1 MRYLFEY
8 AIESSICL
16 TLFMTF
22 YYLLLRKDTQHGRNR
37 AFLILSLFA
46 SLVLPLLSFD
56 INANRSTPLSPENF
70 LINLSAL
77 TVRPDGNIANPKNIS
92 TILSVVYMGGL
103 IISFISLLLS
113 VTGLLSLILINRPSQ
128 NKIIKL
134 PTRKPS
140 CFSAFGYIFI
150 SADIPDMEAERMI
163 HHELNH
169 IRKNHFVD
177 LTVVA
182 FTSVIQWFN
191 PAVYFLRKSLEA
203 VHEFEADQECIRN
216 GEEISSYQSLLVS
229 AALGTNIP
237 ILTNKFSD
245 TTILK
250 NRIIMMT
257 KKKTGR
263 YASMKILLAAPLAA
277 MMFFTFSCKD
287 KVVEKEVLKAEAVK
301 ASPNIEE
308 DIYGSKNIDSL
319 VFVVV
324 EQMPQ
329 FPGGEAELMKAINA
343 RIKYPDIAK
352 EKGIQG
358 KVICRFCVDETGK
371 VIYPQ
376 ISRGVDPILDRAA
389 YEVIKNLPDFRPGT
403 QGGKPVKVWYSL
415 PINFQLK

>member
-1 MRYLFEY
+1 MRDIFKY

-16 TLFMTF
+16 ALFMTF

-37 AFLILSLFA
+37 GFLIISLFA
-46 SLVLPLLSFD
+46 SLILPLLSID
-56 INANRSTPLSPENF
+56 INENPSAPLQPGNF
-70 LINLSAL
+70 IINLAAL
-77 TVRPDGNIANPKNIS
+77 TVRPDANFTNAKSI
-92 TILSVVYMGGL
+92 TGILPMVYAGGL

-113 VTGLLSLILINRPSQ
+113 VTGLLSLILINKPSQ
-128 NKIIKL
+128 SKIIKL

-150 SADIPDMEAERMI
+150 STDIPDMEATRMI

-169 IRKNHFVD
+169 IRKNHFFD

-245 TTILK
+245 TSILK

-263 YASMKILLAAPLAA
+263 FASMKILLAAPLAA
-277 MMFFTFSCKD
+277 LMFFTFSCKD
-287 KVVEKEVLKAEAVK
+287 KVVEKEVLKVEAVQPSSN
-301 ASPNIEE
+301 APE
-308 DIYGSKNIDSL
+308 DIYASKNADSI

-329 FPGGEAELMKAINA
+329 FPGGDAALMKTISENL
-343 RIKYPDIAK
+343 KYPDIAK

-358 KVICRFCVDETGK
+358 RVICRFCIDETGK

-376 ISRGVDPILDRAA
+376 ISRGVDPLLDRAA
-389 YEVIKNLPDFRPGT
+389 YEVIKSLPDFKPGM
-403 QGGKPVKVWYSL
+403 QGGKPVKVWYAL
-415 PINFQLK
+415 PVSFQLK

>member
-8 AIESSICL
+8 AVESSICL
-16 TLFMTF
+16 ALFMTF

-37 AFLILSLFA
+37 VFLILSLFA
-46 SLVLPLLSFD
+46 SLILPLLSID
-56 INANRSTPLSPENF
+56 ISNQSTPLSPGSF

-77 TVRPDGNIANPKNIS
+77 TVRPDANVTTPKSI
-92 TILSVVYMGGL
+92 TGILPMVYAGGL
-103 IISFISLLLS
+103 FISFISLLLS
-113 VTGLLSLILINRPSQ
+113 VTGLLSLILINRPLQ

-134 PTRKPS
+134 PSRKPS

-150 SADIPDMEAERMI
+150 SADIPDSEAERMI
-163 HHELNH
+163 LHELNH
-169 IRKNHFVD
+169 IRKNHFFD

-182 FTSVIQWFN
+182 CTSVIQWFN

-229 AALGTNIP
+229 VALGTNIP

-245 TTILK
+245 TSILK
-250 NRIIMMT
+250 KRIIMMT

-263 YASMKILLAAPLAA
+263 FASMKILLAAPLAA
-277 MMFFTFSCKD
+277 LMFFTFSCKD
-287 KVVEKEVLKAEAVK
+287 KVVEKEVVKAEAVN

-308 DIYGSKNIDSL
+308 DIYGSKIVDSL

-329 FPGGEAELMKAINA
+329 FPGGDAALMKTINEN
-343 RIKYPDIAK
+343 IKYPDIAK

-358 KVICRFCVDETGK
+358 KVICKFCIDETGK

-376 ISRGVDPILDRAA
+376 ISRGVDPVLDRAA
-389 YEVIKNLPDFRPGT
+389 YEVIKSLPDFRPGT